1 MTKKVAPMSG
11 KTVKQMLDHAKD
23 KVQEMI
29 DKAGDKGEEAVDK
42 IKGAPRSK

>member
-1 MTKKVAPMSG
+1 MSG

-42 IKGAPRSK
+42 IKGATRSK